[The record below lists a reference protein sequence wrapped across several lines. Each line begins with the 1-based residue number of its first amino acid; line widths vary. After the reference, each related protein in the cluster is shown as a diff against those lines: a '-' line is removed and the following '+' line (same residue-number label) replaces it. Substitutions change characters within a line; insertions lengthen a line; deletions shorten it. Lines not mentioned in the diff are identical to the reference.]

1 MTNPLAAFLT
11 ALHSDPAL
19 KVRLQEALVSA
30 GDDVPARV
38 RAFAAAEGYAVSD
51 ADLAALAAE
60 LERQRTQDGGARVL
74 DDSDIDG
81 VSGGVI
87 GVALATVTNIAL
99 MTGGRRELA
108 KETSNYF
115 DMRKREFWIG
125 F

>member
-1 MTNPLAAFLT
+1 MTNPLVAFLT
-11 ALHSDPAL
+11 ALRSDPAL
-19 KVRLQEALVSA
+19 KARLQDTLASA

-38 RAFAAAEGYAVSD
+38 KAFASAEGYAVSD
-51 ADLAALAAE
+51 GDLAALAAE
-60 LERQRTQDGGARVL
+60 LERQRTQDGDARVL

>member
-1 MTNPLAAFLT
+1 MTNPLVAFLN

-19 KVRLQEALVSA
+19 KARLQDALASA

-38 RAFAAAEGYAVSD
+38 KAFASAEGYDVSD
-51 ADLAALAAE
+51 GDLAALAAD
-60 LERQRTQDGGARVL
+60 LERQRPQDGDARVL
-74 DDSDIDG
+74 DDREVD
-81 VSGGVI
+81 VVTGGI
-87 GVALATVTNIAL
+87 FGVAIATVTNIAL